1 MYKLGTGVKLQMIRY
16 FPLDILDSLGP
27 GFQLIESL
35 VSWKNSIMLTLS
47 IMFGEAL
54 WGIEG
59 ANFQKYSSVIRRGTW
74 GVLNTATPQ
83 KNFTNT
89 ASPQEKSTKH
99 RHHKSATRIF
109 SAMIRSSTLKVILL
123 YLNNFPQNKHSTT
136 LFIAQTSILLMPVLN
151 HLVVLFSRRNLARRK
166 RMKEKRRGHSCTFFY
181 LAHFSWCN
189 PLIGAD

>member
-1 MYKLGTGVKLQMIRY
+1 MTLWSRYVKNFDSVRVILVSWWYCDDQNKLILWMYKLGTGVKLQMIRY

-83 KNFTNT
+83 KNLTNT

-99 RHHKSATRIF
+99 RHRNNYFQLHNFNVFIWRNTFIPKQL
-109 SAMIRSSTLKVILL
+109 STK
-123 YLNNFPQNKHSTT
+123 
-136 LFIAQTSILLMPVLN
+136 
-151 HLVVLFSRRNLARRK
+151 
-166 RMKEKRRGHSCTFFY
+166 
-181 LAHFSWCN
+181 
-189 PLIGAD
+189 